1 MDNAFAVMKE
11 KIGFLSGLEHHG
23 KTYDASIR
31 KGQQRI
37 SSGTHG
43 NLENGWSYLS
53 QKGKEG
59 SADTVT
65 ELNSRGKDDQHPGQ
79 GLKKLI
85 ISSDIL
91 PYSIQEIDHWLFW
104 LTIDWFLRNFFFL
117 PSNLEQFSLLHF
129 EILRLSNPLS

>member
-11 KIGFLSGLEHHG
+11 KIGFLSGLERHG

-37 SSGTHG
+37 SSGTHA

-59 SADTVT
+59 SADT
-65 ELNSRGKDDQHPGQ
+65 D
-79 GLKKLI
+79 
-85 ISSDIL
+85 
-91 PYSIQEIDHWLFW
+91 
-104 LTIDWFLRNFFFL
+104 
-117 PSNLEQFSLLHF
+117 SNWAKQ
-129 EILRLSNPLS
+129 